1 MVNSL
6 WTAATGMKAQ
16 QSNVDTI
23 ANNLANVNTTGHKTE
38 VAQFKSLIYQNMQTE
53 TTSANGENRP
63 VSAQVGLGVR
73 NSSVTSIFTQ
83 GIPVEAASGSAFMID
98 GKGFFSVEGDDGSA
112 YYTRNGDFT
121 MAMGEDDKI
130 MLATK
135 EGYPVLDTKGKP
147 IIFPK
152 DTDTNQIVISDEG
165 EFFYPE
171 EDGKLESMDM
181 TIGISQFTNSA
192 GLEKMGNSLY
202 SVTPASGLALNEDTN
217 DNLKKSTII
226 QGYLEGSN
234 VEVVDE
240 MVNMIVAQRA
250 YEMNS
255 KAIQTTDQMM
265 QQANQLKS

>member
-83 GIPVEAASGSAFMID
+83 GIPVEASSGSSFMID
-98 GKGFFSVEGDDGSA
+98 GKGFFAVQGDDGNS

-121 MAMGEDDKI
+121 MSMGVNGI
-130 MLATK
+130 TLVSK
-135 EGYPVLDTKGKP
+135 EGNPVLDTKGKP
-147 IIFPK
+147 IVFPK

-165 EFFYPE
+165 EFFYPNDKKE
-171 EDGKLESMDM
+171 LKTLDI
-181 TIGISQFTNSA
+181 TIGVFQFTNAS

-202 SVTPASGLALNEDTN
+202 AVTPASGLAMNEATN
-217 DNLKKSTII
+217 NNLKDSTII

-265 QQANQLKS
+265 QQANQLKA